1 MYYVH
6 SPNSLHLFY
15 LSYRYDLII
24 IYNQAFAEHELHVY
38 SDSPVFNIAKKK
50 ILNQNKVW
58 LVADPFTNDTNPV
71 PNAGTQTVI
80 GHLIKPIQ
88 RQKEPPC
95 NLQIKHS

>member
-1 MYYVH
+1 MSYMYTQI
-6 SPNSLHLFY
+6 LLF
-15 LSYRYDLII
+15 LIS
-24 IYNQAFAEHELHVY
+24 Q
-38 SDSPVFNIAKKK
+38 KKEK